1 MKQIV
6 CESMRVI
13 ERRREGDEGE
23 ERRRREGGL
32 SSTVFG
38 KGRREGERE
47 GESVFIS
54 LSWKNISFWDE
65 SDLERVLGG

>member
-6 CESMRVI
+6 CESMRVM
-13 ERRREGDEGE
+13 EGE
-23 ERRRREGGL
+23 GGEGVCGEGGEL
-32 SSTVFG
+32 NCIWQG
-38 KGRREGERE
+38 KKGGR
-47 GESVFIS
+47 ESVFIS

>member
-13 ERRREGDEGE
+13 EGGRGGELNCIWQGKKRGRE
-23 ERRRREGGL
+23 
-32 SSTVFG
+32 
-38 KGRREGERE
+38 KE

>member
-6 CESMRVI
+6 CESIRVI
-13 ERRREGDEGE
+13 ERGREGP
-23 ERRRREGGL
+23 
-32 SSTVFG
+32 SSSVFG
-38 KGRREGERE
+38 RGRREGERKSG

>member
-1 MKQIV
+1 M
-6 CESMRVI
+6 
-13 ERRREGDEGE
+13 
-23 ERRRREGGL
+23 GGGG

-38 KGRREGERE
+38 KGRREGERKRE

>member
-23 ERRRREGGL
+23 EEGGL

>member
-13 ERRREGDEGE
+13 ERRW
-23 ERRRREGGL
+23 EGGV

-38 KGRREGERE
+38 KGRREGEKRE

-54 LSWKNISFWDE
+54 FSWKNISFWDE

>member
-13 ERRREGDEGE
+13 ERG
-23 ERRRREGGL
+23 GGL

-38 KGRREGERE
+38 KGRREGERKRKMGIE
-47 GESVFIS
+47 RERERERERVFIS